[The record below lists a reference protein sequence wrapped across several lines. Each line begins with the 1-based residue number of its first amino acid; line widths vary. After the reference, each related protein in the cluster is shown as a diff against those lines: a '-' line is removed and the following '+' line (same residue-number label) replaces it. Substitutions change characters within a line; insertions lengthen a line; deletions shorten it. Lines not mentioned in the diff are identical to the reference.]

1 MVKTKTFKIQHFNE
15 ETNNFIDIYNDK
27 VKVSFLNDIWNFR
40 IKSSTKKDSLSK
52 VRIKFFNNKNKVHIE
67 REDWNIFLDKK
78 KITKN
83 LFLSVI
89 GDFSYYTKLQELIK
103 EENNIMIKYD
113 VLDSKEP
120 NANVVNQIKIS
131 LF

>member
-103 EENNIMIKYD
+103 KENNIMIKYD